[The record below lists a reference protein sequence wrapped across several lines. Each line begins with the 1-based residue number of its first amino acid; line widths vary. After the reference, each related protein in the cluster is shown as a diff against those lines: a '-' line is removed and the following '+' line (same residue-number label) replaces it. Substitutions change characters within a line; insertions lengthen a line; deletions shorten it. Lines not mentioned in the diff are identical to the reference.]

1 MSPAFRAMSGEGF
14 FSAVWPFDCSLQG
27 WAGLAVNSGGCFAVL
42 MRNRALARCVGVKM
56 PWSANA
62 WSGVRYICIE
72 QREIAAGC
80 YAFREQ
86 PALAE
91 KSGERRQAG
100 FTDL

>member
-1 MSPAFRAMSGEGF
+1 
-14 FSAVWPFDCSLQG
+14 
-27 WAGLAVNSGGCFAVL
+27 VL
-42 MRNRALARCVGVKM
+42 MRYRALARFIGVKTS
-56 PWSANA
+56 WSTNA